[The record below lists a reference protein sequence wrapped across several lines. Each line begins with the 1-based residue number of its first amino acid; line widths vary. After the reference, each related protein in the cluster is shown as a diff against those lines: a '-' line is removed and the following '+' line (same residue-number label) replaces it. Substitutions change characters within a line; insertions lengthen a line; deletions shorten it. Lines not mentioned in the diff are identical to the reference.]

1 MQPLI
6 GLSYQ
11 PADADEKGLWQ
22 SLERFEEEL
31 ASSNLVFDAPDM
43 HSYFVRVMRK
53 LLGDRAKDTRV
64 YLVHDASFNALM
76 APNGMMIVQSGL
88 LARVRNE
95 AQLAAVLGHDSG
107 HYLRRHSI
115 AQFRDRE
122 RKTAVMAFVSAG
134 AGVLAGVSYGYGAD
148 GRSWID
154 LANSING
161 GILSSIFRFS
171 RDQESEADAFGLR
184 LLDEAGYSPDA
195 AASMWAQ
202 LIEERRASAAA
213 RSKRYRD
220 NARSEFSTHPP
231 SEARMLDLTPSA
243 REVSAVFVQ
252 GRQYS
257 DGRAEWLSA
266 VAPIRGALLE
276 EQIKQNDPGASLYL
290 VNALASDGWDGTLRL
305 FAGEVFRLRDAP
317 GDAANAARAYA
328 ATIEMPEAPPEAW
341 RAHGYGLVKTGRAD
355 EGHRALARYLELKPN
370 SSDAAMIRFTLA
382 Q

>member
-95 AQLAAVLGHDSG
+95 AQLAAVLGHESG

-134 AGVLAGVSYGYGAD
+134 
-148 GRSWID
+148 
-154 LANSING
+154 
-161 GILSSIFRFS
+161 
-171 RDQESEADAFGLR
+171 
-184 LLDEAGYSPDA
+184 
-195 AASMWAQ
+195 
-202 LIEERRASAAA
+202 
-213 RSKRYRD
+213 
-220 NARSEFSTHPP
+220 STNC
-231 SEARMLDLTPSA
+231 L
-243 REVSAVFVQ
+243 
-252 GRQYS
+252 
-257 DGRAEWLSA
+257 
-266 VAPIRGALLE
+266 
-276 EQIKQNDPGASLYL
+276 
-290 VNALASDGWDGTLRL
+290 
-305 FAGEVFRLRDAP
+305 
-317 GDAANAARAYA
+317 
-328 ATIEMPEAPPEAW
+328 
-341 RAHGYGLVKTGRAD
+341 
-355 EGHRALARYLELKPN
+355 
-370 SSDAAMIRFTLA
+370 
-382 Q
+382 

>member
-1 MQPLI
+1 
-6 GLSYQ
+6 
-11 PADADEKGLWQ
+11 
-22 SLERFEEEL
+22 
-31 ASSNLVFDAPDM
+31 
-43 HSYFVRVMRK
+43 
-53 LLGDRAKDTRV
+53 
-64 YLVHDASFNALM
+64 
-76 APNGMMIVQSGL
+76 
-88 LARVRNE
+88 
-95 AQLAAVLGHDSG
+95 
-107 HYLRRHSI
+107 
-115 AQFRDRE
+115 
-122 RKTAVMAFVSAG
+122 
-134 AGVLAGVSYGYGAD
+134 
-148 GRSWID
+148 
-154 LANSING
+154 
-161 GILSSIFRFS
+161 
-171 RDQESEADAFGLR
+171 
-184 LLDEAGYSPDA
+184 
-195 AASMWAQ
+195 MWAQ

-231 SEARMLDLTPSA
+231 SEARMLDLTASA
-243 REVSAVFVQ
+243 PEVSAVFVP

-290 VNALASDGWDGTLRL
+290 VNALASDGWDGTLRF

-328 ATIEMPEAPPEAW
+328 IAPPEAW

>member
-53 LLGDRAKDTRV
+53 LLGNRAKDTRV

-290 VNALASDGWDGTLRL
+290 VNALASDGWDGTLRFSRAKFSGCATRRVTPPML
-305 FAGEVFRLRDAP
+305 RGPMPPQSRCPRRRPRLGARMAMASSRQDAP
-317 GDAANAARAYA
+317 MKAIARSR
-328 ATIEMPEAPPEAW
+328 ATS
-341 RAHGYGLVKTGRAD
+341 
-355 EGHRALARYLELKPN
+355 N
-370 SSDAAMIRFTLA
+370 
-382 Q
+382 